1 MKKKSNKKL
10 GSSFEAKVQKAINSG
25 ALWFSKSDLTT
36 DNFAIECKYTEK
48 KGFRITT
55 KMLRKLWEEAYD
67 QNKRPKLVIGI
78 KDEND
83 DWVLTIDVNK
93 GRELK

>member
-1 MKKKSNKKL
+1 MKKKSNKKI
-10 GSSFEAKVQKAINSG
+10 GNSFEEKVQKAINSG
-25 ALWFSKSDLTT
+25 ALWFSKTDLTT
-36 DNFAIECKYTEK
+36 KDFAIEVKYTER

-67 QNKRPKLVIGI
+67 QNKMPRMIIGI

-83 DWVLTIDVNK
+83 DWVLSIDVHK
-93 GRELK
+93 GGKK